1 MFRSLLTRSSQF
13 SRSATPQRV
22 LGRAFESTIAEQK
35 LVTYPYFINRTRF
48 QTLPVYTDIRNAGTR
63 TLTLVRRIDGDV
75 EALRKDLAAALEDNT
90 IEIRKVSRQIVIRGN
105 RISEVREWL
114 TKKGF

>member
-1 MFRSLLTRSSQF
+1 MFRSLLTRNSQLT
-13 SRSATPQRV
+13 RPVTPQRF
-22 LGRAFESTIAEQK
+22 LGCAFESTVAEQK
-35 LVTYPYFINRTRF
+35 LVAYPYFINRTRF

-75 EALRKDLAAALEDNT
+75 EALRNDLAAALEDNT
-90 IEIRKVSRQIVIRGN
+90 VEIRKVSRQIVIRGN
-105 RISEVREWL
+105 RINEVREWL